1 MQPVLNNGFNIN
13 NPSTWQ
19 QSAKLSYL
27 PIQTPIANTDSFEK
41 EKSDKKKRTAI
52 ISAVIITAIAT
63 TVAIIKRKQIS
74 EFFSTLF
81 KKKGGAEP
89 PQPPPD
95 NISPKKPSV
104 IPNGPTREV
113 SPKTP
118 EIPLIKPTT
127 SEIIFPK
134 PKFSA
139 NPTAQ
144 EKQAYVDSIM
154 GYTNHTDKELVK
166 KSLDAIEK
174 YGTWEDID
182 KIGFVRMTDDESLI
196 VPLVR
201 AVAKVGRVRE
211 DDYFFIQYITAREH
225 NLSNQTYA
233 IVLEAISKLS
243 NNVGKEYED
252 MVRLVNKIP
261 ADTDGKFTTTLISTL
276 TKLGKEEDI
285 EYLNKYLRN
294 YNRVNDF
301 INKGQKTPESVKDA
315 VAKIVEG
322 IKRKTS

>member
-1 MQPVLNNGFNIN
+1 MLLKN
-13 NPSTWQ
+13 
-19 QSAKLSYL
+19 
-27 PIQTPIANTDSFEK
+27 K
-41 EKSDKKKRTAI
+41 EEF
-52 ISAVIITAIAT
+52 
-63 TVAIIKRKQIS
+63 IKEAQKQH
-74 EFFSTLF
+74 
-81 KKKGGAEP
+81 
-89 PQPPPD
+89 
-95 NISPKKPSV
+95 
-104 IPNGPTREV
+104 
-113 SPKTP
+113 
-118 EIPLIKPTT
+118 
-127 SEIIFPK
+127 
-134 PKFSA
+134 
-139 NPTAQ
+139 AQ

-322 IKRKTS
+322 IKRKTKQ